1 MFFVNDSWPDHNDL
15 ASAGTSMQIAL
26 RKTYACHNVVST
38 LSFSN
43 STQALRALT
52 GSSARLT
59 VRPLLSLVNA
69 VPEMDM
75 TMQYRASSKAPTA
88 WEERR
93 RDTCQQCF
101 SFESKNVRLWR
112 PCWTE
117 GHGKRSSFNPWC
129 LSLQYHYQQLQL
141 AKDHLIYWGSS
152 TSRHLKHFWHLL
164 NVQSEGWGECLWP
177 PISSKWCRA
186 PWTFG
191 CWPQGFL
198 TDKLDRSF
206 MELLI
211 FGRSLALKSPR
222 LGSRRKQPG
231 TLVLGAPWG
240 DDMETPFSS
249 SVLVR
254 ASALH
259 NSAEML
265 ELDFKQTASGHSLI
279 GWCGGWF
286 SDLLNYYELFNII
299 HDFIFQAS
307 QCFAVNEP

>member
-1 MFFVNDSWPDHNDL
+1 MCQRCSFQIRIKPLERSPEPQRGWLSDLSWVLWMLCQRWTWPCN
-15 ASAGTSMQIAL
+15 
-26 RKTYACHNVVST
+26 
-38 LSFSN
+38 
-43 STQALRALT
+43 
-52 GSSARLT
+52 T
-59 VRPLLSLVNA
+59 VRPPRPTLLERRDGETYVSSVS
-69 VPEMDM
+69 
-75 TMQYRASSKAPTA
+75 ASSPKTYI
-88 WEERR
+88 
-93 RDTCQQCF
+93 DTF
-101 SFESKNVRLWR
+101 HVISVRLWR

-129 LSLQYHYQQLQL
+129 LSSQYHYQQLQL
-141 AKDHLIYWGSS
+141 AKESPSLLRIFNISTLESS
-152 TSRHLKHFWHLL
+152 TFDIVWMFNLK
-164 NVQSEGWGECLWP
+164 VGGECLWP

-198 TDKLDRSF
+198 TDKLGRSF

-222 LGSRRKQPG
+222 LGSRRNQPG

-279 GWCGGWF
+279 GWWW
-286 SDLLNYYELFNII
+286 LM
-299 HDFIFQAS
+299 Q
-307 QCFAVNEP
+307 